1 MQVLYLVD
9 SLLHCGDFHVNIGTR
24 VPLLGQ
30 VRKKWSIGRGRW
42 VGAACVLAGVFGHA
56 LLQRATGVIH
66 AAIARPPSRL
76 FASDAL
82 SINPLEQTCHRGDFG
97 EEEARSR
104 HPRSTAR
111 SLVACQKSYYKPNTG
126 GTVCRA
132 RA

>member
-24 VPLLGQ
+24 VPLFGTSKEE
-30 VRKKWSIGRGRW
+30 VVDRW

-66 AAIARPPSRL
+66 ATLPLTSSCF

-82 SINPLEQTCHRGDFG
+82 SINPLEQTCRGDFG
-97 EEEARSR
+97 EEGARSR
-104 HPRSTAR
+104 HPRP
-111 SLVACQKSYYKPNTG
+111 LVACQKSYYKPNTG
-126 GTVCRA
+126 GTVCRV